1 MVIIYTHTTTHCL
14 LAGGRIQR
22 RHWRGTDRLQCGAHK
37 PRRARARHSSMAE
50 RVSDQAKELE
60 QSQHLEHIA
69 AVFAAGQ

>member
-1 MVIIYTHTTTHCL
+1 
-14 LAGGRIQR
+14 
-22 RHWRGTDRLQCGAHK
+22 
-37 PRRARARHSSMAE
+37 MAE